1 MASRIIIRHV
11 SPGREKQIEQFGL
24 DGLLELSVGRDPSC
38 NIVFDATRDDYVSRR
53 HMAIRVENGERFL
66 LVDLGSRNGTLLNGQ
81 ATTGE
86 TELAPG
92 DVIELGLGG
101 PKFTFDVE
109 PRPANFLKR
118 TRVLPKG
125 VPATRVSAS
134 DTRAANARPVNVG
147 PVNVGP
153 VNAGPVSA
161 GPANAGPVNAGSAHP
176 SPPST
181 APEAKPAVAAKPA
194 VPAEPAKTSV
204 GRNTVLGML
213 AAQQTRTN
221 RNWMY
226 VLGGVLLLV
235 IAGGGGLYV
244 HGRLKAEELTRQA
257 EQLKEQQEAAA
268 TEAEKQAAEL
278 RAQREAAI
286 ATAAKQAAEL
296 KAQRDAAE
304 KAREEN
310 QAALRKAVGLS
321 PKEIVQKY
329 GNAVVLVEMQ
339 WHIFDSVSGQPVFQ
353 KIFTRVINGKKVFF
367 PAYVL
372 LSDDK
377 VVRWLTTDDEN
388 QSNLP
393 VGMGGSGTAF
403 VTSSQ
408 GYLLTNKHVA
418 AGWTKIFVEDLKC
431 VQTGPCP
438 AGVAFPVN
446 GQGQAVEFNPVTV
459 PSLRSWIPEQG
470 MIFRADSP
478 TPIGGS
484 SEHRLEGRNDRLEVG
499 FPGNPLRVDASLM
512 RASVAADVALI
523 KIDTEQRL
531 TTVELS
537 DGSPAAVGEQVTAL
551 GYPDYSFGDLSIAVI
566 GSSDRSSAVAQ
577 KRIVPEPTVTSGNI
591 SLITSGAARSGGVTT
606 IGPGD
611 TYQIT
616 ATISHGNSGGP
627 LFDRTGKV
635 IGIVTYG
642 SDRETT
648 NYAVPIKFGLE
659 LLRVQR

>member
-1 MASRIIIRHV
+1 MA
-11 SPGREKQIEQFGL
+11 P
-24 DGLLELSVGRDPSC
+24 
-38 NIVFDATRDDYVSRR
+38 
-53 HMAIRVENGERFL
+53 
-66 LVDLGSRNGTLLNGQ
+66 
-81 ATTGE
+81 
-86 TELAPG
+86 
-92 DVIELGLGG
+92 
-101 PKFTFDVE
+101 
-109 PRPANFLKR
+109 
-118 TRVLPKG
+118 
-125 VPATRVSAS
+125 VSA
-134 DTRAANARPVNVG
+134 A
-147 PVNVGP
+147 P
-153 VNAGPVSA
+153 VNAGANTNRAGTTPAGTAPSSTTPSSTTPSSA
-161 GPANAGPVNAGSAHP
+161 
-176 SPPST
+176 T
-181 APEAKPAVAAKPA
+181 PEAKPAVAAKPA
-194 VPAEPAKTSV
+194 VPAEPVKTSV

-226 VLGGVLLLV
+226 ILGGVLLLV
-235 IAGGGGLYV
+235 IAGGGGLYL
-244 HGRLKAEELTRQA
+244 HGRFKAEELTRQA
-257 EQLKEQQEAAA
+257 ELLKEQQEAAA

-286 ATAAKQAAEL
+286 ASAARQAAEL

-310 QAALRKAVGLS
+310 QAALRKAMGLS

-339 WHIFDSVSGQPVFQ
+339 WHVFDSVSGQPVFQ
-353 KIFTRVINGKKVFF
+353 KVFTRVINGKKLLF

-372 LSDDK
+372 LPNDK

-393 VGMGGSGTAF
+393 IGVGGSGTAF
-403 VTSSQ
+403 VISSQ

-418 AGWTKIFVEDLKC
+418 AGWTKVFLEDLKC
-431 VQTGPCP
+431 VKAGPCP
-438 AGVAFPVN
+438 GGVVFPLNDVR
-446 GQGQAVEFNPVTV
+446 QSAQINPFMV
-459 PSLRSWIPEQG
+459 PDLRSWIPESG
-470 MIFRADSP
+470 MIFRADAP
-478 TPIGGS
+478 VPIGGN
-484 SEHRLEGRNDRLEVG
+484 EHELQGRNDILELG
-499 FPGNPLRVDASLM
+499 FPGSPLRVAAHLM
-512 RASVAADVALI
+512 RSSVAADVALI
-523 KIDTEQRL
+523 KVDTDQRL

-566 GSSDRSSAVAQ
+566 GSSDRSSAVRQ
-577 KRIVPEPTVTSGNI
+577 QRVVPEPTLTSGNI
-591 SLITSGAARSGGVTT
+591 SLITSGTARSGAITT
-606 IGPGD
+606 VGPGD

-627 LFDRTGKV
+627 LFDRNGKV

-659 LLRVQR
+659 LLRVQRGPN